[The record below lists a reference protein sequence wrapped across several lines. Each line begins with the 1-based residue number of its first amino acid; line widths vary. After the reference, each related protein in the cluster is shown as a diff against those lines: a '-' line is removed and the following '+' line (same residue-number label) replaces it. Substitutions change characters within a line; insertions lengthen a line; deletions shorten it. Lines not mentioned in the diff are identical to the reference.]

1 MNTNDLLKKVKSFL
15 GTDRREQITKYESL
29 KRLLKKLKIK
39 QNLLKDK
46 VKKESNKKTKKR
58 LEEKLR
64 VIKAQRK
71 KGLKLLKELKSE
83 IHK

>member
-1 MNTNDLLKKVKSFL
+1 MSTNDLLKKVKNFL
-15 GTDRREQITKYESL
+15 DTGRREQITKYESL

-39 QNLLKDK
+39 QNLLKEK
-46 VKKESNKKTKKR
+46 VKDESNKKVKKR

-64 VIKAQRK
+64 VIKAQRN

-83 IHK
+83 M

>member
-1 MNTNDLLKKVKSFL
+1 MNTNDLFKAIKDFAN
-15 GTDRREQITKYESL
+15 TERREQITKYESL

-39 QNLLKDK
+39 QNLLKEK
-46 VKKESNKKTKKR
+46 VKSESNKKVKKR

-64 VIKAQRK
+64 VLKAQRK

-83 IHK
+83 M